1 VSRIRVSCDLAT
13 NGGFL
18 LTALVALASSRRCHA
33 LCPSGRIQMISQ
45 FAKLSLLVLLS
56 IAVADAATTGNIRG
70 TVTDAS
76 GAAISQ
82 ALVTTTNEATN
93 ESYTLTT
100 NSSGVYEF
108 LLLPVGNYTL
118 RVEHAGFKRYVLLH
132 IRLDVN
138 QVGSFDVTL
147 RVGTVESKVEVEA
160 NPIQV
165 DTVSTQLGTVIESKS
180 IVDLPLNG
188 RDIYQLVA
196 LQPGISVPGQG
207 TYYGS
212 PDVNN
217 PIFDFHQEGGSM
229 VFSSGGGRLVMN
241 DFMVDGGDTN
251 GTIANEA
258 LLHIMPDAVEEF
270 RVLTNTFNPEFGRNS
285 GSVVNIITRS
295 GTNNWHGNAFEF
307 LRNDALNAHNYFETT
322 GKAPYKLNQFGGTF
336 GGPIHKDTTFF
347 FVGYQDTRER
357 RGVPGTLT
365 TVFSDADRSGNFL
378 DRDPS
383 GFSGVTTDALCF
395 PRGSS
400 NCFASGTAY
409 STIFPKA
416 TIPTSSFDPVA
427 ANILD
432 KYIPPPN
439 VGVNS
444 LVITPN
450 QPHNSDDFDIKLDHH
465 FSPKHKIAGS
475 YFFDDSFFGDFGLGN
490 IPGFPVVSKERTQ
503 AVNISETWVVDPFTL
518 NEFRVSYL
526 RDARGAEDDPVVSG
540 SPSSFGF
547 TGIKTGPPASL
558 QSIPVIDIFGGP
570 IIGGPGQGSGGGAN
584 IENVYMVTD
593 DFSHII
599 GRHTIKFGGGYS
611 SVNHKQL
618 EVYLFDG
625 QFNYGA
631 GGSNTTGD
639 AFADFVLGLPD
650 SYSQGSA
657 SYERLHS
664 NQASLFAQDSWHVRH
679 NVSLNYGLRWELF
692 TPFTD
697 KADAISAFR
706 FPAPGQAPEQSQV
719 FPTAPPGLVFPGDP
733 GIPRGLTQTYYKSFA
748 PRIGVSYSPDWLGA
762 NKLVIRSGFG
772 LFYNP
777 MEQAVLLQFNGDPPY
792 GGSSFVAAPGFE
804 NPFTDQGGTTFPSPF
819 PFQIPNRG
827 APVNFKNF
835 FPIYM
840 YGNFPP
846 NVRTQYLDQYNVNT
860 EYQLSPTIVL
870 GAGYVGSQGHR
881 LLATYDANAGNPQ
894 LCLQLAA
901 LGCGPFGEDTTY
913 VLPSGQTLYG
923 TRPAGVFSNNGVS
936 GANGLEAFGNIFT
949 IPSVAS
955 SSYNSGQFRLERRG
969 ERIQFLASYT
979 WSQSRDNASGFENL
993 LNPFCFKC
1001 DRELSGFD
1009 VRNRFVFSSTYGLP
1023 FDRFASSGGK
1033 KNLLS
1038 GWQVGGITTFQ
1049 SGVPVRLTDLASDN
1063 SLTGGFDFEPVD
1075 RPSLIGKVR
1084 IMNPRNPSHLY
1095 FDPGAF
1101 THEPLGQIGNI
1112 PHDLFAG
1119 PGVNNWDFSLLKR
1132 TTIKERFIWEFRAE
1146 FFNIFNHAQF
1156 LNPDGDIA
1164 GNFGK
1169 VTAARDP
1176 RFIQFATKIA
1186 F

>member
-1 VSRIRVSCDLAT
+1 MPQL
-13 NGGFL
+13 
-18 LTALVALASSRRCHA
+18 
-33 LCPSGRIQMISQ
+33 
-45 FAKLSLLVLLS
+45 AKLLLLVLLA
-56 IAVADAATTGNIRG
+56 IAVAEAATTGSIRG

-76 GAAISQ
+76 GAVINQAQVTAI
-82 ALVTTTNEATN
+82 NEATN
-93 ESYTLTT
+93 ETRTLTT
-100 NSSGVYEF
+100 NMSGGYEF

-118 RVEHAGFKRYVLLH
+118 RVEHANFKSYVLQH

-138 QVGSFDVTL
+138 QVASFNVSL
-147 RVGTVESKVEVEA
+147 PVGTVESKVEVEA

-165 DTVSTQLGTVIESKS
+165 DTTSTQLGTVIESKS

-188 RDIYQLVA
+188 RNVYQLVA

-207 TYYGS
+207 ITS
-212 PDVNN
+212 SQNADANN
-217 PIFDFHQEGGSM
+217 PIFAFRQQGAPL

-241 DFMVDGGDTN
+241 NFMVDGGDTN
-251 GTIANEA
+251 GTIENQAVVR
-258 LLHIMPDAVEEF
+258 IMPDAVEEF

-285 GSVVNIITRS
+285 GSVVNIITKS
-295 GTNNWHGNAFEF
+295 GTNTWHGNAFEF

-322 GKAPYKLNQFGGTF
+322 GKAPYKLNQFGGTL
-336 GGPIHKDTTFF
+336 GGPIRKDKTFF
-347 FVGYQDTRER
+347 FVSYQGTRER
-357 RGVPGTLT
+357 RGVPGAVT
-365 TVFSDADRSGNFL
+365 TVFSDAERSGNFL
-378 DRDPS
+378 DRNPG

-395 PRGSS
+395 PRGGS
-400 NCFASGTAY
+400 NCFASGTSY
-409 STIFPKA
+409 STIFPNA
-416 TIPTSSFDPVA
+416 TIPASAFDPLA
-427 ANILD
+427 TNILD
-432 KYIPPPN
+432 KYILRAN

-444 LVITPN
+444 LVITPI
-450 QPHNSDDFDIKLDHH
+450 QPHGSDAFTTKLDHQ
-465 FSPKHKIAGS
+465 FSQKHKIAGL
-475 YFFDDSFFGDFGLGN
+475 YFFDDSFFRKFGLGN
-490 IPGFPVVSKERTQ
+490 IPGFPVISDERTQ
-503 AVNISETWVVDPFTL
+503 DLNISETWVVSPRSL

-526 RDARGAEDDPVVSG
+526 RDARGAEENPAVSAP
-540 SPSSFGF
+540 PSSFGF
-547 TGIKTGPPASL
+547 TGIKTGLPASL
-558 QSIPVIDIFGGP
+558 ESIPVINIFGGP
-570 IIGGPGQGSGGGAN
+570 IIGGPGGGSGGGIN
-584 IENVYMVTD
+584 IENLYMVAD
-593 DFSHII
+593 NFSRIV
-599 GRHTIKFGGGYS
+599 GRHTIKFGGDYR
-611 SVNHKQL
+611 SVNHKQQ
-618 EVYLFDG
+618 EVFVFDG
-625 QFNYGA
+625 QFNFGA
-631 GGSNTTGD
+631 GGRNTTGD

-664 NQASLFAQDSWHVRH
+664 NQAALYAQDSWHVRP
-679 NVSLNYGLRWELF
+679 NLTVNYGLRWELLA
-692 TPFTD
+692 PFTD

-706 FPAPGQAPEQSQV
+706 FPAPGQAPEQSRV

-748 PRIGVSYSPDWLGA
+748 PRIGVSYSPGWLR

-772 LFYNP
+772 LFHNP
-777 MEQAVLLQFNGDPPY
+777 IEQSVLLQFNGDPPY
-792 GGSSFVAAPGFE
+792 GGSSFVSAPGFA
-804 NPFTDQGGTTFPSPF
+804 NPFTDQAGTTFPSPF

-827 APVNFKNF
+827 DPVNFQNF
-835 FPIYM
+835 FPIFQF
-840 YGNFPP
+840 GNFPP
-846 NVRTQYLDQYNVNT
+846 NMRTQYLEQYNVNV

-881 LLATYDANAGNPQ
+881 LLATYDVNAGNPQ

-901 LGCGPFGEDTTY
+901 LGCAPFGEDTTY

-923 TRPAGVFSNNGVS
+923 TRPAGVFSNNGIS

-949 IPSVAS
+949 INSIAS

-969 ERIQFLASYT
+969 KSLQFLASYT

-1009 VRNRFVFSSTYGLP
+1009 IRNRFVFSYTYDLP
-1023 FDRFASSGGK
+1023 FDRLASSGGWK
-1033 KNLLS
+1033 RKLLS
-1038 GWQVGGITTFQ
+1038 GWQIGGITTFQ
-1049 SGVPVRLTDLASDN
+1049 SGVPVRLTDLGSDN

-1075 RPSLIGKVR
+1075 RPSLIGKIR
-1084 IMNPRNPSHLY
+1084 TMNPRNPANLY
-1095 FDPGAF
+1095 FDPSAF
-1101 THEPLGQIGNI
+1101 TLEPLGQIGNI

-1132 TTIKERFIWEFRAE
+1132 TSIKENYTWEFRAE

-1169 VTAARDP
+1169 VTSARDP
-1176 RFIQFATKIA
+1176 RFIQFATKIS